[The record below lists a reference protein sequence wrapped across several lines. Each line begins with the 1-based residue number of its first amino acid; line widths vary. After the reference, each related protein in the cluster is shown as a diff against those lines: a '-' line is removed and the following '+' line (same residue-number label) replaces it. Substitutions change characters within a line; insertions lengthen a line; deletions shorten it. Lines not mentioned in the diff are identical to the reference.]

1 VLTVSLPLFAPAAAH
16 YRSAHV
22 HAPRL
27 VLLDEAFAGV
37 DDDARAKCLGLLAQ
51 FDLDVV
57 MTSER
62 EWGFYATVPGIATH
76 QLVRREGIDA
86 VHVTT
91 WEWDGR
97 SRERQERVFAA
108 RASKSDDPG
117 SNPEVTRTLL

>member
-1 VLTVSLPLFAPAAAH
+1 M
-16 YRSAHV
+16 
-22 HAPRL
+22 

-37 DDDARAKCLGLLAQ
+37 DDDSRAKCLGLLAT

-76 QLVRREGIDA
+76 QLVRRDGIDA

-97 SRERQERVFAA
+97 EHRRVERGLAGRAQETGPGQAQEAGLGQAGAGPGLAGASRGEREG
-108 RASKSDDPG
+108 PG
-117 SNPEVTRTLL
+117 AGSSLW